1 MQSWLL
7 LAALAISAAAPAAPL
22 GTNGAGEKRN
32 WTVAD
37 SSPVEAE
44 FVSVASGTVVLSHT
58 EQVDVAV
65 VAPNGRRVH
74 RRVPQTVQSKVPL
87 GTLSA
92 SDRRWVEERNPC
104 ESSLSG
110 KAKAGAVGTLALASG
125 SYRVARIVDAETAQI
140 ECYLK
145 NKLVWHFE
153 LHSRLVAAMQ
163 EGQDY
168 TAISCSLVPDFDK
181 LPLRDKEQYGVD
193 FRIEKPTQTKG
204 KVVTIV
210 SDNR

>member
-44 FVSVASGTVVLSHT
+44 FVSVANGMVVLSRT
-58 EQVDVAV
+58 EQIDVPV
-65 VAPNGRRVH
+65 VNPNGRRGH
-74 RRVPQTVQSKVPL
+74 RRVPQTIQSKVPM
-87 GTLSA
+87 GALSA
-92 SDRRWVEERNPC
+92 SDRGWVEERNPC
-104 ESSLSG
+104 ESSLAVKSRP
-110 KAKAGAVGTLALASG
+110 GAVGTLALSSG
-125 SYRVARIVDAETAQI
+125 SYHVARIVDAETALI

-145 NKLVWHFE
+145 NKLLWHFE
-153 LHSRLVAAMQ
+153 LHSRLVGAMQ
-163 EGQDY
+163 EGQNY
-168 TAISCSLVPDFDK
+168 TAISRSLVPDFDK
-181 LPLRDKEQYGVD
+181 LPMRDKEQYGVD
-193 FRIEKPTQTKG
+193 FRIDKPTQVKG
-204 KVVTIV
+204 KVVTTV